1 MDENIYLE
9 LFIPNSSSQEIWNR
23 MIQFPEWLLLFV
35 TPEKI
40 QYQENAKGEWIL
52 KKNIFFKTV
61 AQYRIISCQAPD
73 HLLLDIHMQDFSSSI
88 LLTLEEKANGTCLHL
103 DHRSFTGKYKNAFR
117 KQFLKRWQKLL
128 KRFSK
133 DQK

>member
-1 MDENIYLE
+1 MDQNIYLE
-9 LFIPNSSSQEIWNR
+9 LFIPNSSSQEIWNK

-40 QYQENAKGEWIL
+40 HYQENAKGEWIL

-61 AQYRIISCQAPD
+61 AQYRIISCQVPD
-73 HLLLDIHMQDFSSSI
+73 HLLLDIHTQDFSSSI

-103 DHRSFTGKYKNAFR
+103 DHRSFTGKYKTAFR